1 LDQGTNLL
9 RFAHI
14 STYGQR
20 LYALG
25 DDLLGDS
32 AEMLQVAARENQV
45 GPIRGH
51 AEGNAAPNTSAASG
65 DQNDFLTQ
73 EIIGKDTHDTAR
85 LVV

>member
-1 LDQGTNLL
+1 
-9 RFAHI
+9 
-14 STYGQR
+14 
-20 LYALG
+20 
-25 DDLLGDS
+25 
-32 AEMLQVAARENQV
+32 V